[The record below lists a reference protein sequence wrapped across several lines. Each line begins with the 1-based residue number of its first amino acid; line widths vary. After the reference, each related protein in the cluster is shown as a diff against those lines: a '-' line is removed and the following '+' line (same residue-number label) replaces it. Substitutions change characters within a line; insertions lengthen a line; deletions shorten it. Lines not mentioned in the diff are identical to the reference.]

1 MITVLNLFKKKHTHT
16 KKKVATESLLHSTV
30 QCKSTQSSVIISEMS
45 PCRDQKEH
53 LKVCRE
59 KYVCK

>member
-1 MITVLNLFKKKHTHT
+1 MITVLNLFKKKHTQ
-16 KKKVATESLLHSTV
+16 KKAATESLLHSAV
-30 QCKSTQSSVIISEMS
+30 QCKSTRSSVITGEMS
-45 PCRDQKEH
+45 PCCDQKEH